1 MEVREYGVAADSDWN
16 MTGAVDGAAADDEN
30 ETGAVDGTVVDGGN
44 EAKPWMVLRPVMET
58 RLKQMMD
65 SRQAQREE
73 HRNEDHEP

>member
-1 MEVREYGVAADSDWN
+1 MVE
-16 MTGAVDGAAADDEN
+16 MKP
-30 ETGAVDGTVVDGGN
+30 
-44 EAKPWMVLRPVMET
+44 KPWMVLRPVMET

>member
-1 MEVREYGVAADSDWN
+1 MVEMRLEWWTELWLMVEIKP
-16 MTGAVDGAAADDEN
+16 
-30 ETGAVDGTVVDGGN
+30 
-44 EAKPWMVLRPVMET
+44 KPWIVLRPVMET